1 MKRAST
7 TCPRNKLRRMALTMI
22 CIMVLLSFTA
32 CGGNSGDAEETPEQV
47 AVSLSG
53 EVKIAYPDK
62 LAYAA
67 GILEGLPEDYQ
78 VYRQDD
84 SDAVVRKLASGDADL
99 ALLTPEEA
107 ARAYAESPSIRVVSP
122 VFVGGYRF
130 VGDRDRIV
138 YADPIDTKNAEVME
152 IVSEGEDD
160 SAEEEVIYV
169 PSPSML
175 RKTTLNLMGDREDL
189 ESLAD
194 GALVLDGGETYTVIE
209 RENFWLLRDSLTMY
223 SYCALVNLCQL
234 EAQELSL
241 ADKDIL
247 VDLDAFWEKATGEPL
262 PSAVLVVNVNF
273 LKDRP
278 GEINTVI
285 RDYEDALDALEAQP
299 YEEGRL
305 VFYGSSNR
313 GKVILATYFDNLLL
327 DSNQRKWIP
336 DDLFYDLTI
345 EDSQTIG

>member
-1 MKRAST
+1 M
-7 TCPRNKLRRMALTMI
+7 
-22 CIMVLLSFTA
+22 
-32 CGGNSGDAEETPEQV
+32 
-47 AVSLSG
+47 
-53 EVKIAYPDK
+53 
-62 LAYAA
+62 
-67 GILEGLPEDYQ
+67 
-78 VYRQDD
+78 
-84 SDAVVRKLASGDADL
+84 
-99 ALLTPEEA
+99 
-107 ARAYAESPSIRVVSP
+107 
-122 VFVGGYRF
+122 
-130 VGDRDRIV
+130 GDRDRIV
-138 YADPIDTKNAEVME
+138 YADPIDTKNAEVIE
-152 IVSEGEDD
+152 TQSGGEDD
-160 SAEEEVIYV
+160 SAEEEVTYV

-241 ADKDIL
+241 SDKDIL

-262 PSAVLVVNVNF
+262 PAAVLVVNVNF

-285 RDYEDALDALEAQP
+285 RDYEAALDALESQP

-313 GKVILATYFDNLLL
+313 GKVILSTYFDNLLL